1 MSIYTVTFLITM
13 FVILI
18 TAVDVKTN
26 RLIFKDNQY
35 EIYTVCIVIFIASLC
50 EYIGKRINGA
60 APELIWLHRIVKIIE
75 FCASPSIGIAA
86 ANAYGSMKKKKL
98 MVGILA
104 VHSVFEII
112 AAFYGWVFYIDG
124 ENLYYREKLYCIYIA
139 VFLLSEFYCYI
150 CIIKGNK
157 KFQAR
162 LGSVNILILVFL
174 AFGIG
179 VQMIYRDITI
189 DFMCVSICS
198 FFLYHYRG
206 NVINQVDVTTRL
218 LNRRCFK
225 RNTEN
230 MKSPACVL
238 FFDVNNFKSIND
250 TFGHSEGDNC
260 LSAVASKI
268 MSVYGR
274 FGYCYRIGRDEFCV
288 MIHKNLDALM
298 R

>member
-35 EIYTVCIVIFIASLC
+35 EIYTVCIVIF
-50 EYIGKRINGA
+50 
-60 APELIWLHRIVKIIE
+60 
-75 FCASPSIGIAA
+75 
-86 ANAYGSMKKKKL
+86 
-98 MVGILA
+98 
-104 VHSVFEII
+104 
-112 AAFYGWVFYIDG
+112 
-124 ENLYYREKLYCIYIA
+124 
-139 VFLLSEFYCYI
+139 
-150 CIIKGNK
+150 
-157 KFQAR
+157 
-162 LGSVNILILVFL
+162 
-174 AFGIG
+174 
-179 VQMIYRDITI
+179 
-189 DFMCVSICS
+189 
-198 FFLYHYRG
+198 
-206 NVINQVDVTTRL
+206 TTRL
-218 LNRRCFK
+218 LNRRCIK